1 MLQGKGIE
9 EPDSHGQEIGDQ
21 VEVETEL
28 TPIQH
33 LTAEISS
40 NSFISINFVI
50 DVSVHSIQIMELY
63 NTIPGK
69 QVSSFVCAS
78 IQNSRLVFLFI
89 DKKLEGTTHAGM
101 ECPFRSLQQNLWSYS

>member
-1 MLQGKGIE
+1 MTLLVLLLTFN
-9 EPDSHGQEIGDQ
+9 GQEIGDQ

-33 LTAEISS
+33 LTAENSS

-69 QVSSFVCAS
+69 QVSSFV
-78 IQNSRLVFLFI
+78 
-89 DKKLEGTTHAGM
+89 
-101 ECPFRSLQQNLWSYS
+101 